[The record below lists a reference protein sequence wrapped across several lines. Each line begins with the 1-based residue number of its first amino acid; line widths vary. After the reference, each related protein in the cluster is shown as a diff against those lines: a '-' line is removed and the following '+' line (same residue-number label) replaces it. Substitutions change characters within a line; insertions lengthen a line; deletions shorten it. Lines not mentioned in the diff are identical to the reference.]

1 MHSNTLLYKC
11 FFLLFLLNFFIYPQ
25 TKPQISYYNLI
36 INAEQNPD
44 LRLKARE
51 LAAKMDLPISIYLPQ
66 GVFIEAIGIENN
78 KPVYSIINNLVN
90 PWENGEAAFADEVLN
105 RYDLAEARV
114 HYGNGRVANPMLGY
128 SYQPHGVKSEA
139 VSLLL
144 VPDGTADKVL
154 AFDADNGNLVDLN
167 FIPSNNPNMQ
177 TPKEAL
183 LNKFGFIT
191 VSDQISDLVQK
202 YDTSGA
208 YIGFFAPASGV
219 NTAILDNI
227 RGHNYR
233 ANGNLVVCVG
243 SGGNQNS
250 VAEFD
255 QSGNYLGQF
264 IATGA
269 GGLTSPFDIIFRTND
284 ALVTT
289 STASGVYRYTLNGA
303 PINVMVPGLSF
314 AQQIQELDDKRLAVA
329 EFSGTGSG
337 IRLYDS
343 SGVFIKRLAGVTGNR
358 GVHQLKN
365 GNFLTTNGTGVYE
378 IDSASG
384 SSIRTVVSG
393 VSAQY
398 VTPYDPSMII
408 PYTLNLTAI
417 IEGFYNETTMVP
429 DTLEV
434 YLRQPSTWE
443 KKDSVRISLDTL
455 GNGSGEFNSIPLG
468 NYYLSI
474 NHRNSIETW
483 SKLPQQFTLGSLTYD
498 LTNSSD
504 KAFGDNMKLK
514 GTKWC
519 IFSGDVNQDGV
530 VDLTDVAIVDTDNL
544 NFVSGYVVSDVN
556 GDQVSDL
563 SDVALVDTN
572 NLNFVSKVTPGGV
585 ALKRNK
591 LQFDKKVQ

>member
-1 MHSNTLLYKC
+1 MHSNTLLYKYL
-11 FFLLFLLNFFIYPQ
+11 FLLFFLNLFIYPQ
-25 TKPQISYYNLI
+25 TKPQISYSNLI

-51 LAAKMDLPISIYLPQ
+51 LAAKLDLPISIYLPQ

-105 RYDLAEARV
+105 RYDLTEARV
-114 HYGNGRVANPMLGY
+114 HYGNGKVVNPMLGY
-128 SYQPHGVKSEA
+128 SYQPHGVISKA

-144 VPDGTADKVL
+144 VPDWTADKVL
-154 AFDADNGNLVDLN
+154 AFNADNGNLVDTA
-167 FIPSNNPNMQ
+167 FIPRNNPNLQ
-177 TPKEAL
+177 SPKEAL

-208 YIGFFAPASGV
+208 YVGFFAPASGV

-314 AQQIQELDDKRLAVA
+314 AQQIQELADTRLAVA

-343 SGVFIKRLAGVTGNR
+343 SGVFIKRLSGITGNR
-358 GVHQLKN
+358 GLYQLKN
-365 GNFLTTNGTGVYE
+365 GNFLTTNGSGVYE

-455 GNGSGEFNSIPLG
+455 GNGNGEFNSIPLG

-483 SKLPQQFTLGSLTYD
+483 SKLPQQFILGSLTYD
-498 LTNSSD
+498 LTSSSD

-585 ALKRNK
+585 VLKRNK